1 MGGCLPS
8 LLQLAGT
15 KYFPDFTGKILLL
28 ETPEGESP
36 NKPMPIEL
44 LRSLL
49 ADLTN
54 LGVWGK
60 VRGVVLGRCFGYEG
74 EELRS
79 FEEMVVDFC
88 EMGERGWNFRCGVV
102 WMLDIRSRW

>member
-1 MGGCLPS
+1 V
-8 LLQLAGT
+8 GT

-36 NKPMPIEL
+36 KKPMPIEL

-49 ADLTN
+49 ADLMN

-60 VRGVVLGRCFGYEG
+60 VRGMVLGRSFGYEG

-79 FEEMVVDFC
+79 LRRWLLIFVKW
-88 EMGERGWNFRCGVV
+88 GRGGNFRC
-102 WMLDIRSRW
+102 